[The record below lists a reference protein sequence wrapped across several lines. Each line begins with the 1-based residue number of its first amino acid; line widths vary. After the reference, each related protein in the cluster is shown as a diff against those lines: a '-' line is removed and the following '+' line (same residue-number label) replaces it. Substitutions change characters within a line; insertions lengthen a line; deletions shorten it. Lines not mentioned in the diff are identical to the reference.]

1 MAVIKNTTIY
11 LGVSMFQSLMSFLLL
26 PVFTFFLSKTEFG
39 LASLLNSIAGLLGI
53 FFVFGSQSVINRLYF
68 EYKDNEERLKGFLG
82 TIFLSRVL
90 WNIFLVLFLVI
101 GKSFIFPFIAKG
113 VDFYPYLLIVIGIAF
128 FNSLFVI
135 YQTLQQTKQ
144 EGVKYAIVQVTYLVI
159 NNGITVLLLILF
171 NMKAEG
177 IILGTLIADVLM
189 TMFVFFQLRK
199 QIVLRIEKEI
209 LREAFGY
216 SWPIFLNA
224 FFMWGMFSVNKLIL
238 NGLISVEIVGV
249 YTIGFVIAGIV
260 NMVTVALNRS
270 YTPWFFNRLK
280 KNTGDYKDIVVFS
293 EFIILVYSII
303 ALGISIFSP
312 EVINI
317 FLNESYTEAWV
328 VIPFL
333 AFGYVFNGLYF
344 FFLNIF
350 NYQKKAVKFIPL
362 FTLLSAVINIALNY
376 LLIPSLG
383 IVGSAL
389 ASLISMIVLSLS
401 TYIGSKRYL
410 NIGYSFTRFASLIVI
425 PFLMSLVIF
434 LQFDLD
440 FWILVLIKIA
450 YVVVCILVLYLINRR
465 RFKNSLERQLDNL
478 KRYLNG
484 KSRKS
489 TV

>member
-39 LASLLNSIAGLLGI
+39 LASLLNSIAGLLVI
-53 FFVFGSQSVINRLYF
+53 FFVFGSQSVISRLYF

-82 TIFLSRVL
+82 TVFLSKIL

-101 GKSFIFPFIAKG
+101 GKSLIFPFIAKG
-113 VDFYPYLLIVIGIAF
+113 VDFYPYLFIVIGIAF

-144 EGVKYAIVQVTYLVI
+144 EGVKYAIVQITYLVI
-159 NNGITVLLLILF
+159 NNGITILLLILF
-171 NMKAEG
+171 KMKAEG

-189 TMFVFFQLRK
+189 TLFVFLQLRK
-199 QIVLRIEKEI
+199 QIVLRIEKKI
-209 LREAFGY
+209 VKDAFGY

-224 FFMWGMFSVNKLIL
+224 LFMWGMFSVNKLIL

-270 YTPWFFNRLK
+270 YTPWFFKRVK
-280 KNTGDYKDIVVFS
+280 KNTGDSKDIVIFS

-312 EVINI
+312 EVIRI
-317 FLNESYTEAWV
+317 FLNESYTEAWI

-333 AFGYVFNGLYF
+333 TFGYVFNGLYF
-344 FFLNIF
+344 FFLNIL
-350 NYQKKAVKFIPL
+350 NYQKRAVKFIPL
-362 FTLLSAVINIALNY
+362 FTLLSAFINIALNY
-376 LLIPSLG
+376 LLIPSLA

-389 ASLISMIVLSLS
+389 ATLISMIVLSLS

-410 NIGYSFTRFASLIVI
+410 NIGYSFSRFASLIVL
-425 PFLMSLVIF
+425 PFLMSLVLF
-434 LQFDLD
+434 LKFDLNS
-440 FWILVLIKIA
+440 WLLILIKMVYLIL
-450 YVVVCILVLYLINRR
+450 CILVLYLINRG
-465 RFKNSLERQLDNL
+465 RFENSFERQLDNF
-478 KRYLNG
+478 KGYLNG
-484 KSRKS
+484 KFRKRA
-489 TV
+489 V